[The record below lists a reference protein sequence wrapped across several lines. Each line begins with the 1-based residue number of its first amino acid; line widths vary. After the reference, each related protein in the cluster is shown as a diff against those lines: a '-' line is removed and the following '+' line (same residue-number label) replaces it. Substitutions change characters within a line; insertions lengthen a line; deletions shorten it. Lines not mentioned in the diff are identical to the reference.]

1 MLLVIL
7 PKVRGVYF
15 FPKII
20 FFPRPTF
27 ESHIFSPDHNLRFLP
42 YLNPIC
48 INIHIKNFLIIS
60 KNIFYLKL
68 LIFPLEIFI
77 VNVFFCVFLHFSF
90 IFPIVFLIFLPVLG
104 GAFLKKIYTSEV
116 AMSLL
121 KEKKI
126 FE

>member
-27 ESHIFSPDHNLRFLP
+27 ENHIFFPDHNLRFLP

-68 LIFPLEIFI
+68 LIFPLEILI
-77 VNVFFCVFLHFSF
+77 IKVFFCLFLHFPF
-90 IFPIVFLIFLPVLG
+90 IFI
-104 GAFLKKIYTSEV
+104 KNSERV
-116 AMSLL
+116 SLL
-121 KEKKI
+121 QNLASTNPKASYRCNWYSLRCTS
-126 FE
+126 